1 MLPQFSRLL
10 HRLRATAQLTAGLRA
25 GREYGYDSQV
35 VRNVNIADLKNNL
48 SRYLR
53 QVRRG
58 EEILIRDRK
67 VPVAKI
73 VPLSAGEDNEELAQL
88 AAEGLIR
95 LREKELDIDE
105 FWAMPGPRLP
115 LERVVAAIVADREED

>member
-1 MLPQFSRLL
+1 MKS
-10 HRLRATAQLTAGLRA
+10 
-25 GREYGYDSQV
+25 
-35 VRNVNIADLKNNL
+35 VNIADLKNNL

-73 VPLSAGEDNEELAQL
+73 VPLSTGEGGEELAQL

-95 LREKELDIDE
+95 LRENKLDIDE

-115 LERVVAAIVADREED
+115 LKRVVAAIVADREDD